1 MPSFDDVFSAAESLV
16 PVDRVRLVQE
26 LWQTIPPESWPA
38 PSAEWI
44 EEIHR
49 RSAELDAGRMDASN
63 WEEVRARAR
72 REVGLDE

>member
-1 MPSFDDVFSAAESLV
+1 MPTFDDVFNAAESLV

-26 LWQTIPPESWPA
+26 LWQTIPPENWPA

-44 EEIHR
+44 EEIQR
-49 RSAELDAGRMDASN
+49 RSAELDAGRMTAST

-72 REVGLDE
+72 RKVGLDE